1 MHFWSTVRQHLT
13 FTRQEA
19 LAIAFLSIALLVGQA
34 VRWYRMS
41 AAPAGPEMAYA
52 ALDSEFLA
60 RAHAVLSATREATD
74 SPQHVPA
81 PPPLTPGSIN
91 INTATLEQLVALPGI
106 GSATAKKII
115 AFRRE
120 NGPFE
125 TAEDLLEVGGIGP
138 KRLARIRTYL
148 RWE

>member
-19 LAIAFLSIALLVGQA
+19 LAIAFLSIALLVGQV
-34 VRWYRMS
+34 VRWYRTSGALNATEFTYS
-41 AAPAGPEMAYA
+41 AI
-52 ALDSEFLA
+52 DSEFVA
-60 RAHAVLSATREATD
+60 RAHAILAAPPEATD
-74 SPQHVPA
+74 SPRRAPA

-106 GSATAKKII
+106 GPATAEKIL
-115 AFRRE
+115 AFRKE

-125 TAEDLLEVGGIGP
+125 AADDLLEVSGIGP
-138 KRLARIRTYL
+138 RKLARIRPYL
-148 RWE
+148 HWE